1 MCSQTAPSVA
11 SACRCRLKISGVLS
25 CVVLCRAVLDCA
37 VLCRTVLNGA
47 ALCCAG
53 VVQTHTH
60 THTSTFSF
68 LFLLL
73 AALSEITESMFIT
86 ETINR
91 KCEKKRTKTQSETI
105 FGLTQRNACINK
117 SSCCRDEF
125 LLSGPVGVISDPES
139 LQLTLIFI
147 I

>member
-1 MCSQTAPSVA
+1 MPPLTFLSLWQSELPGLDQPVVFVCSQTAPSFA

-25 CVVLCRAVLDCA
+25 CAVLCRAVLK
-37 VLCRTVLNGA
+37 
-47 ALCCAG
+47 LCCAVPYG
-53 VVQTHTH
+53 AEWCCALLCGRCTHTHTH

-91 KCEKKRTKTQSETI
+91 KCEKKRTKMQPETI
-105 FGLTQRNACINK
+105 FGLTQ
-117 SSCCRDEF
+117 
-125 LLSGPVGVISDPES
+125 
-139 LQLTLIFI
+139 
-147 I
+147 